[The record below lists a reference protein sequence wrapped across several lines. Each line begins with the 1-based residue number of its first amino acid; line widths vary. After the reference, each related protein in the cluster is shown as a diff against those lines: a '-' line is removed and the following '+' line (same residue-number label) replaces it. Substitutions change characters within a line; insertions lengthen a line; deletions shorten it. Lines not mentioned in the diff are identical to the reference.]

1 MVAAEEGRMRGQS
14 SVGTRASIWRPAAV
28 WFRPTAVRVLWTL
41 VCAALLVVLWFNPMG
56 QTTEGLLLPLS
67 GLAVLTAPLGPLA
80 LYTMGQLEVGLGG
93 DAVTTGPLSAGLQIL
108 QNAHRRPAGL
118 LAVVRPPSR
127 VGRAAAQ
134 GAPAMTGAGGLTGP
148 AWRALASAR
157 CGRRCGRGARRTA
170 PAACGWRW
178 WRARRR

>member
-1 MVAAEEGRMRGQS
+1 M
-14 SVGTRASIWRPAAV
+14 GTRASIWRPAAV

-108 QNAHRRPAGL
+108 QTLIAGL
-118 LAVVRPPSR
+118 LGYWQWFVLLPALAERLPKGRPP
-127 VGRAAAQ
+127 
-134 GAPAMTGAGGLTGP
+134 
-148 AWRALASAR
+148 
-157 CGRRCGRGARRTA
+157 
-170 PAACGWRW
+170 
-178 WRARRR
+178 